1 MTYRQPRQVLRA
13 AAIYARAA
21 ATGQGRPAGLD
32 AQEARCQREAA
43 RRGLVVTKVFRDTG
57 SGLRLARPGLD
68 ALRAAVRAGDV
79 RTVLIDSP
87 ARLTRDETDY
97 DALLDE
103 WEAAGATLIVA
114 GES

>member
-1 MTYRQPRQVLRA
+1 M
-13 AAIYARAA
+13 
-21 ATGQGRPAGLD
+21 
-32 AQEARCQREAA
+32 
-43 RRGLVVTKVFRDTG
+43 VTKVFRDTG

-97 DALLDE
+97 ATLLTE
-103 WEAAGATLIVA
+103 WEQAGVTLLVA